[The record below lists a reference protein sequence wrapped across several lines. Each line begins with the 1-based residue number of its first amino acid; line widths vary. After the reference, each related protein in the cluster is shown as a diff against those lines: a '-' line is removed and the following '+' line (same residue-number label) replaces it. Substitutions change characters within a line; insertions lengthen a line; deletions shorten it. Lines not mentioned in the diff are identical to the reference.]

1 MALNRF
7 SLSEQNDASIHS
19 PERILA
25 KLDSSLSDCERRQ
38 FLAVLV
44 RSPETLAA
52 LTVVEN
58 QWQIQLLKKQQE
70 IAIIKEKIRMKEIWI
85 DAGSKHRSSFYDVFS
100 IDKMRLS
107 KNEDEIILKIKE
119 IELEASQ
126 NRATKTLDIFGP
138 ILKER
143 MAEVEAKIAEE
154 NSPGLRP

>member
-1 MALNRF
+1 M
-7 SLSEQNDASIHS
+7 
-19 PERILA
+19 
-25 KLDSSLSDCERRQ
+25 SDCERRQ

-52 LTVVEN
+52 LAIVEN

-107 KNEDEIILKIKE
+107 KNEDERILFTKE
-119 IELEASQ
+119 AELEASQ
-126 NRATKTLDIFGP
+126 KRATKTLDIFGP

-154 NSPGLRP
+154 NRRGLRP